1 MKVKL
6 LFHLLNNFRD
16 IMGKTQSTVLSN
28 RVNTVSYSPTGTAN
42 ANGRVQMRAP
52 KDDKKTKEKRPMS
65 HPGSSPATATQPPID
80 DIPVFN
86 RSGHNP
92 LLTGRHSQAF
102 EVS

>member
-6 LFHLLNNFRD
+6 LFHLPNNFRD
-16 IMGKTQSTVLSN
+16 IMGKTQSTLLGN
-28 RVNTVSYSPTGTAN
+28 RAESYSPTGTAN

-52 KDDKKTKEKRPMS
+52 KDGKKTKEKRPIS
-65 HPGSSPATATQPPID
+65 FPGSSPATAIQSSID
-80 DIPVFN
+80 NIPVFN

-92 LLTGRHSQAF
+92 LLAGRHSQAF